1 MKMKINAMKIIEVH
15 DVINSVTYEQPW
27 SSKRQIFNKMFEA
40 RTHIHTQPFNGCG
53 PGQPGYAGNRRNTH
67 PLTPILIIGHP
78 LSNSS
83 IYNDQWHPLCS
94 FYVLEAGTGLK

>member
-1 MKMKINAMKIIEVH
+1 MNNHGAAKDRYSTKCLRLEH
-15 DVINSVTYEQPW
+15 TY
-27 SSKRQIFNKMFEA
+27 
-40 RTHIHTQPFNGCG
+40 THNRLTAFG